1 MDYLHYDLGH
11 QNAGAVV
18 EVLSVAAIDQ
28 DREGETE
35 QDLLAGL
42 DHLRVGRLARVAA
55 VLEVQ
60 PIPEHRSSV
69 SGGRT
74 ARRIYQ

>member
-35 QDLLAGL
+35 Q
-42 DHLRVGRLARVAA
+42 
-55 VLEVQ
+55 
-60 PIPEHRSSV
+60 
-69 SGGRT
+69 GGRVS
-74 ARRIYQ
+74 ANGC